1 MSNLAS
7 HPISPAS
14 SHVAGQP
21 IRYARREDHRL
32 ITGAGR
38 FAADHLAPDMLHAY
52 VIRST
57 HAHAWIRRCDL
68 SAVASASGVRLVLT
82 AADIEVDGPKELP
95 NLMAVTSPDGAP
107 QRVVLMP
114 VLARDRVHFLGQPIA
129 FVVADTADAAQ
140 DAAEL
145 ALIDYEELAAV
156 ASFDEAIAPGAIAL
170 HPGVPGNLSVHYEA
184 GDRAA
189 VDAAFAR
196 ATYVSRLKINS
207 QRLIGAPMEPRA
219 VLAVHDRNADRTRL
233 FAPTQGVP
241 SMTKQM
247 CAATGLAPQQ
257 LDIVSQDVGGSFG
270 LRASPYSE
278 HVLAVLA
285 ARKLNQPVR
294 WLGSRSEIFLSD
306 WHGRALTLDGQ
317 IALDAEGR
325 ILALRF
331 EDTVDLGAYIVFAG
345 TLVGT
350 RNLSVSM
357 GGVYR
362 VPALHMSSRLA
373 YTNTVPVSAY
383 RGAGRPDIAY
393 AIEALMDHAS
403 REHGFDRIALR
414 RLNFI
419 TPEAFP
425 YRTANGTVYDHCNFE
440 RLLARALE
448 LSEFDSFPARRAAAQ
463 AQGRLRGI
471 GLASWLE
478 VSGMGSA
485 PHDSVRG
492 EFDDTGNLIIFGA
505 TGASGQGHET
515 SFATMVEEA
524 LGLPADRVM
533 YRAGDHGVSVVG
545 NGTEG
550 SRTLYGAG
558 SAITVMCEQIRERVN
573 GLRAARGESP
583 DASFDLSAWV
593 RSLSAAERSQLA
605 IEAQAKSGATFPN
618 GCHVAE
624 IEIDP
629 STGTTQLIRYVSVD
643 DAGRLIS
650 EQLVHGQMQGGVVQG
665 WGQAFCE
672 NVVYDARGQLSSGS
686 FMDYAMPKAGCVPEL
701 VSDNLP
707 IPTTLNRT
715 GAKGVGESGC
725 TGSLPALANAMSD
738 ALAANG
744 AAAIDMPFTPARVW
758 AALNPETR

>member
-1 MSNLAS
+1 MSISAS
-7 HPISPAS
+7 STPAS
-14 SHVAGQP
+14 PRPSGEEGV
-21 IRYARREDHRL
+21 RYARREDHRL

-38 FAADHLAPDMLHAY
+38 FTADHTAPDTLHAV
-52 VIRST
+52 VIRSP
-57 HAHAWIRRCDL
+57 HAHARISRIDL
-68 SAVASASGVRLVLT
+68 TPVASAPGVRQVLQ
-82 AADIEVDGPKELP
+82 ASDIERDGPKELP
-95 NLMAVTSPDGAP
+95 NLMSVTGRDGQP
-107 QRVVLMP
+107 QRIVLMP
-114 VLARDRVHFLGQPIA
+114 VLARDRVHFVGQPVA
-129 FVVADTADAAQ
+129 WVVADTALAAQ

-145 ALIDYEELAAV
+145 ARIDYEELPVA
-156 ASFDEAIAPGAIAL
+156 ASFDDALAPGAPQL
-170 HPGVPGNLSVHYEA
+170 HPDVPGNLSVHFEA
-184 GDRAA
+184 GDRAS

-196 ATYVSRLKINS
+196 AARVSRLKVTS

-219 VLAVHDRNADRTRL
+219 VLAMHDPVADRTRL

-247 CAATGLAPQQ
+247 CAATGLAPEQ

-278 HVLAVLA
+278 HVLAVLS
-285 ARKLNQPVR
+285 ARSLGRPVR
-294 WLGSRSEIFLSD
+294 WLGTRSEIFLSD
-306 WHGRALTLDGQ
+306 WHGRALTLEGHV
-317 IALDAEGR
+317 ALDHEGHF
-325 ILALRF
+325 LAFRF
-331 EDTVDLGAYIVFAG
+331 EDTTDLGAYAAFAS

-357 GGVYR
+357 GGAYR

-393 AIEALMDHAS
+393 AIEALIDHAA
-403 REHGFDRIALR
+403 REHGFDRIELR
-414 RLNFI
+414 RRNFI
-419 TPEAFP
+419 APNEFP
-425 YRTANGTVYDHCNFE
+425 YLTANGTVYDHCNFGQ
-440 RLLARALE
+440 LLDRALE
-448 LSEFDSFPARRAAAQ
+448 LSQFEQFLQRRAQSAR
-463 AQGRLRGI
+463 QGKLRGI

-485 PHDSVRG
+485 PHDTVRG
-492 EFDDTGNLIIFGA
+492 EFNSEGMLVILGA

-524 LGLPADRVM
+524 LGLPADCVI
-533 YRAGDHGVSVVG
+533 YRAGDHGVSLVG

-558 SAITVMCEQIRERVN
+558 SAIIAMCEQIRERVQA
-573 GLRAARGESP
+573 LRQTRNERP
-583 DASFDLSAWV
+583 DWPHDLSGWV
-593 RSLSAAERSQLA
+593 RSLSPSERAGLA
-605 IEAQAKSGATFPN
+605 TEAQVKSGATFPN

-624 IEIDP
+624 VEIDP
-629 STGTTQLIRYVSVD
+629 ATGVTSLLRYVSVD
-643 DAGRLIS
+643 DAGRVIS

-672 NVVYDARGQLSSGS
+672 NTVYDARGQLSSGS
-686 FMDYAMPKAGCVPEL
+686 FMDYAMPRAGNVPAL

-707 IPTTLNRT
+707 LPTALNRT

-738 ALAANG
+738 ALAARG
-744 AAAIDMPFTPARVW
+744 VSAIDMPFTPARVW
-758 AALNPETR
+758 AALHPET